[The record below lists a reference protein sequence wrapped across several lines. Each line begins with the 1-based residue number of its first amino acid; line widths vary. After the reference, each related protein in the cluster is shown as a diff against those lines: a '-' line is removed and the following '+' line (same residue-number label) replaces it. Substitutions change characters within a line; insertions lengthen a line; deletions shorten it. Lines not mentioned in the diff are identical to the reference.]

1 MKYLRVYVID
11 IYGTHDRVTSILLN
25 LVTVR
30 GSVLLQLLNRSP
42 INEFITDITDDDN
55 DNDDDNDMCIE

>member
-11 IYGTHDRVTSILLN
+11 IYGTHDRVTSILN

-30 GSVLLQLLNRSP
+30 GSVLLHLLNRSP